1 MIKKS
6 SVALALLLTL
16 ACASNP
22 LGSSGGDAGATAA
35 STLPSVRNA
44 PEYVLLSSP
53 NQVRTYDFGNSLG
66 VRGLHVRG
74 VMTNR
79 GFIPVGEIQGNG
91 KFCSGGTDWL
101 SLSNLTVYKAGENK
115 TPSAPYILGCA
126 AGSGFQ
132 PASRAIVA
140 Q

>member
-6 SVALALLLTL
+6 SVALALLLTV

-22 LGSSGGDAGATAA
+22 IGSSGGDGGATAA

-44 PEYVLLSSP
+44 PDYVLLSAP
-53 NQVRTYDFGNSLG
+53 NQVRSYDFGNSLG

-79 GFIPVGEIQGNG
+79 GFMPIGEVQGNG

-101 SLSNLTVYKAGENK
+101 SLSSFTIHKAEENK
-115 TPSAPYILGCA
+115 TPAAPYILGCA

>member
-6 SVALALLLTL
+6 SVALALLLSV

-22 LGSSGGDAGATAA
+22 LGSSGGDAGATAN

-44 PEYVLLSSP
+44 PDYLLLASP

-79 GFIPVGEIQGNG
+79 GFMPVGEIQGNG
-91 KFCSGGTDWL
+91 KFCSNGTDWL
-101 SLSNLTVYKAGENK
+101 SLGTLKVHKAEENQ
-115 TPSAPYILGCA
+115 TPVAPYILGCA

-132 PASRAIVA
+132 PASRAIVTE
-140 Q
+140 